1 MGSVFSGK
9 PSKEQR
15 MEAQGG
21 ASKQG
26 EDGQKVKITG
36 GNTGSG
42 RYDVAIGSDPLLGK
56 EYVVNNDVISMNNGN
71 ERYRWNEHSQ
81 RYNAIP
87 GFGSGYLLVD
97 NVAAPTPEPSSG
109 GGGGSEQQSQG
120 QGLLADYNPDNVVYN
135 QGQQQGGLLGQGLT
149 TDQIVGGLLP
159 GQEEWIYQVDPN
171 NQVAQDLGTYVNQQ
185 WRPLV

>member
-9 PSKEQR
+9 PSKEER

-56 EYVVNNDVISMNNGN
+56 EYIVNNDVISMNNGN
-71 ERYRWNEHSQ
+71 ERYRWNEHGQ
-81 RYNAIP
+81 RYNAVP
-87 GFGSGYLLVD
+87 GYGSGYLLVD
-97 NVAAPTPEPSSG
+97 NVAASTPEPSSG
-109 GGGGSEQQSQG
+109 GG
-120 QGLLADYNPDNVVYN
+120 
-135 QGQQQGGLLGQGLT
+135 
-149 TDQIVGGLLP
+149 
-159 GQEEWIYQVDPN
+159 
-171 NQVAQDLGTYVNQQ
+171 
-185 WRPLV
+185 